1 MLLTGTSKWVST
13 NLFLV
18 SAMRNPFIASQRKRD
33 ALRDTWVVSTCSP
46 TTHWILPNLNMP
58 SLEPEGLYAAI
69 FGFLGGATAL
79 HFALLSLAPEQL
91 YVALFGSL
99 AIAVA
104 LHFALLKLPYRRLMR
119 VNDRLPETRRWNG
132 MRITFLHVVPF
143 AAYLGVNVAFL
154 MVGVK
159 NNQARAR
166 RAAVAAATNLV
177 LVVAGGRTNALANS
191 VGVPY
196 QLYYFAH
203 HWLARVAIA
212 EATVHGVLNRGG
224 KRTTQWVFG
233 FLVSATETPGHTESD
248 PL

>member
-1 MLLTGTSKWVST
+1 MSFSKKVFLMFCFSNVKIGLYLKQTNTGFETFAST
-13 NLFLV
+13 YYY
-18 SAMRNPFIASQRKRD
+18 A
-33 ALRDTWVVSTCSP
+33 TC
-46 TTHWILPNLNMP
+46 WIPNLLNFWNSKMP

-69 FGFLGGATAL
+69 FGFLGVAIAL

-91 YVALFGSL
+91 YVAIFCLLG
-99 AIAVA
+99 IAVA
-104 LHFALLKLPYRRLMR
+104 LHFTLLRLPYRRLMR

-132 MRITFLHVVPF
+132 MRITFLHLVPLT
-143 AAYLGVNVAFL
+143 AYLGVNVAFL

-166 RAAVAAATNLV
+166 RAAVAASTNLV
-177 LVVAGGRTNALANS
+177 LVVAGGRTNVLANS

-196 QLYYFAH
+196 QIYYFAH
-203 HWLARVAIA
+203 HWLARLAIA
-212 EATVHGVLNRGG
+212 EATVHGVLNRDG

-233 FLVSATETPGHTESD
+233 LLVSAAACPGHTESD